1 MRLAYDEVYAYT
13 MQRPGFI
20 LQHVVDAYAAQTA
33 SSTSKP
39 IGVVF
44 ALIGLYLH
52 VEKHF
57 SGRQVQKVHMELGR
71 RKRAWP
77 IVNLPDDRGP
87 MTAVDVLA
95 VPEGAERDA
104 AIDAWCECVWT
115 AYRDSRE
122 AVVDLLREHQ
132 IG

>member
-1 MRLAYDEVYAYT
+1 
-13 MQRPGFI
+13 
-20 LQHVVDAYAAQTA
+20 VDAYAAQTA
-33 SSTSKP
+33 SSASKP

-52 VEKHF
+52 VEKRF
-57 SGRQVQKVHMELGR
+57 SGHQVQNAHMELGR

-77 IVNLPDDRGP
+77 IIDLPDDRGA
-87 MTAVDVLA
+87 MTVVDVLA
-95 VPEGAERDA
+95 AAEGVERDA

-115 AYRDSRE
+115 AYRGGRQE
-122 AVVDLLREHQ
+122 VLDLLQEYR